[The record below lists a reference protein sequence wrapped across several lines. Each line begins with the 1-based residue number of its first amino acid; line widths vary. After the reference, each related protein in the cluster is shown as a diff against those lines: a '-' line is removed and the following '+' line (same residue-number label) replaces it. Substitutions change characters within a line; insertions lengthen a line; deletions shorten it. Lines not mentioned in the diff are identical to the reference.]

1 MVWNK
6 TFENTQ
12 NKSMAARF
20 PDKSDFLLAIVE
32 RTVDLMDVF
41 KTGYVDIAFDGS
53 TSIKKVLPVVLP
65 DLTYEGMEIADGT
78 AAMDGWAKMLAEPDA
93 DKRAALRKS
102 LLEYCELDTL
112 AMVRLLEFARGII
125 VAS

>member
-1 MVWNK
+1 
-6 TFENTQ
+6 
-12 NKSMAARF
+12 MAARF